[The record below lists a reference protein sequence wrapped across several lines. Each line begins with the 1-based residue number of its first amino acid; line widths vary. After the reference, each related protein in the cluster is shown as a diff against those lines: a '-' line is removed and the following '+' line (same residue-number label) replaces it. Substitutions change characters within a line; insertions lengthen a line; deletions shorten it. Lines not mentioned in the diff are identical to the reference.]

1 MTSPATPRGTA
12 PLQGI
17 SLQRSLPGRL
27 AGVNSWLFD
36 MDNSLYQASANL
48 FAQIDR
54 KMEAYVAELLGLG
67 LGEARVLQKR
77 YFHEHGTTL
86 KGLML
91 SHQVDPYHFLAA
103 VHDIDTSVLDLNPRL
118 HAALMRLPGR
128 RIVFTNGDRPYAER
142 VLTALGILDCFEDIH
157 DIHAM
162 AYQPKPDPRAYSG
175 LCAAH
180 GVDPARAFFVDDM
193 AHNLKPAH
201 ALGMVTGWVNNGSE
215 RGDHGHSPDFID
227 YEIADLT
234 DWLEELTA

>member
-1 MTSPATPRGTA
+1 MTRRTTFENDF
-12 PLQGI
+12 
-17 SLQRSLPGRL
+17 SLTGSLPGRL
-27 AGVNSWLFD
+27 SGVNSWLFD
-36 MDNSLYQASANL
+36 MDNSLYQASVNL

-54 KMEAYVAELLGLG
+54 KMEAYVGQLLGLG
-67 LGEARVLQKR
+67 RDEARALQKR

-91 SHQVDPYHFLAA
+91 SHQVDPYHFLSF
-103 VHDIDTSVLDLNPRL
+103 VHDIDTSVLDENPRL
-118 HAALMRLPGR
+118 RAALMKLPGR
-128 RIVFTNGDRPYAER
+128 RIVFTNGDRPYAEQ
-142 VLTALGILDCFEDIH
+142 VLGAIGILDCFEDIH

-162 AYQPKPDPRAYSG
+162 DYHPKPDPRAYSG

-227 YEIADLT
+227 HEIADLT
-234 DWLEELTA
+234 DWLEELTR

>member
-1 MTSPATPRGTA
+1 MNRRATFENDF
-12 PLQGI
+12 
-17 SLQRSLPGRL
+17 SLQASLPGRL
-27 AGVNSWLFD
+27 AGVNCWLFD
-36 MDNSLYQASANL
+36 MDNSLYQASVNL

-54 KMEAYVAELLGLG
+54 RMEAYVGRLLGLG
-67 LGEARVLQKR
+67 RDEARAVQKR

-91 SHQVDPYHFLAA
+91 SHGVDPFHFLSF
-103 VHDIDTSVLDLNPRL
+103 VHDIDTSVLDANPRL
-118 HAALMRLPGR
+118 RASLLKLPGR
-128 RIVFTNGDRPYAER
+128 RIIFTNGDRPYAER
-142 VLTALGILDCFEDIH
+142 VLTEIGILDCFEEIH

-162 AYQPKPDPRAYSG
+162 AYHPKPDPRAYSG

-227 YEIADLT
+227 HEIADLT
-234 DWLEELTA
+234 EWLEELPL

>member
-1 MTSPATPRGTA
+1 MTRRTTFENDF
-12 PLQGI
+12 
-17 SLQRSLPGRL
+17 SLTGSLPGRL
-27 AGVNSWLFD
+27 SGVNSWLFD
-36 MDNSLYQASANL
+36 MDNSLYQASVNL

-54 KMEAYVAELLGLG
+54 KMEAYVGQLLGLG
-67 LGEARVLQKR
+67 RDEARALQKR

-91 SHQVDPYHFLAA
+91 SHQVDPYHFLSF
-103 VHDIDTSVLDLNPRL
+103 VHDIDTSVLDENPRL
-118 HAALMRLPGR
+118 RAALMKLPGR

-142 VLTALGILDCFEDIH
+142 VLGAIGILDCFEDIH

-162 AYQPKPDPRAYSG
+162 DYHPKPDPRAYSG

-227 YEIADLT
+227 HEIADLT
-234 DWLEELTA
+234 DWLEELTR

>member
-1 MTSPATPRGTA
+1 MTRRTTFENDF
-12 PLQGI
+12 
-17 SLQRSLPGRL
+17 SLTGSLPGRL
-27 AGVNSWLFD
+27 SGVNCWLFD
-36 MDNSLYQASANL
+36 MDNSLYQASVNL

-54 KMEAYVAELLGLG
+54 KMEAYVGQLLGLG
-67 LGEARVLQKR
+67 RDEARALQKR

-91 SHQVDPYHFLAA
+91 SHQVDPYHFLSF
-103 VHDIDTSVLDLNPRL
+103 VHDIDTSVLDPNPRL
-118 HAALMRLPGR
+118 RAALMKLPGR

-142 VLTALGILDCFEDIH
+142 VLGAIGILDCFEDIH

-162 AYQPKPDPRAYSG
+162 DYHPKPDPRAYSG

-227 YEIADLT
+227 HEIADLT

>member
-1 MTSPATPRGTA
+1 MTRRTTFENDF
-12 PLQGI
+12 
-17 SLQRSLPGRL
+17 SLTGSLPGRL
-27 AGVNSWLFD
+27 SGVNSWLFD
-36 MDNSLYQASANL
+36 MDNSLYQASVNL

-54 KMEAYVAELLGLG
+54 KMEAYVGQLLGLG
-67 LGEARVLQKR
+67 RDEARALQKR

-91 SHQVDPYHFLAA
+91 SHQVDPYHFLSF
-103 VHDIDTSVLDLNPRL
+103 VHDIDTSVLDENSRL
-118 HAALMRLPGR
+118 RAALMKLPGR

-142 VLTALGILDCFEDIH
+142 VLGAIGILDCFEDIH

-162 AYQPKPDPRAYSG
+162 DYHPKPDPRAYSG

-227 YEIADLT
+227 HEIADLT
-234 DWLEELTA
+234 DWLEELTR

>member
-1 MTSPATPRGTA
+1 MTRRTTFENDF
-12 PLQGI
+12 
-17 SLQRSLPGRL
+17 SLTGSLPGRL
-27 AGVNSWLFD
+27 SGVNSWLFD
-36 MDNSLYQASANL
+36 MDNSLYQASVNL

-54 KMEAYVAELLGLG
+54 KMEAYVGQLLGLG
-67 LGEARVLQKR
+67 RDEARALQKR

-91 SHQVDPYHFLAA
+91 SHQVDPYHFLSF
-103 VHDIDTSVLDLNPRL
+103 VHDIDTSVLDPNPRL
-118 HAALMRLPGR
+118 RAALMKLPGR
-128 RIVFTNGDRPYAER
+128 RIIFTNGDRPYAER
-142 VLTALGILDCFEDIH
+142 VLGAIGILDCFEDIH

-162 AYQPKPDPRAYSG
+162 DYHPKPDPRAYSG

-227 YEIADLT
+227 HEIADLT
-234 DWLEELTA
+234 DWLEELTR

>member
-1 MTSPATPRGTA
+1 M
-12 PLQGI
+12 
-17 SLQRSLPGRL
+17 PGRL
-27 AGVNSWLFD
+27 AGVNCWLFD

-54 KMEAYVAELLGLG
+54 KMEAYVGELLGLG
-67 LGEARVLQKR
+67 REEARLLQKR

-91 SHQVDPYHFLAA
+91 SHGVDPYHFLAA
-103 VHDIDTSVLDLNPRL
+103 VHDIDTSVLDVNPRL
-118 HAALMRLPGR
+118 HASLMRLPGR

-162 AYQPKPDPRAYSG
+162 DYHPKPDPRAYSG

-227 YEIADLT
+227 HEIADLT